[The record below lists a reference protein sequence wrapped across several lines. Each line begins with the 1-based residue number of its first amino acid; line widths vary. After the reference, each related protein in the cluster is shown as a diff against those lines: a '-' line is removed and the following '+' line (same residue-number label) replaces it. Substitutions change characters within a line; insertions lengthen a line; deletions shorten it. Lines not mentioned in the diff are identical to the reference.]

1 MNHTGAIRS
10 GGPESPSLTWRTAM
24 KTLLL
29 ATAAVLGLSA
39 GTSFGQ
45 ALNSYAGGPPSG
57 GLAYGAPAA
66 GQTVLTPRGPVFT
79 TGHVGG
85 VQTTT
90 LPGGAGQ
97 GLLINNGNGTSTLTG
112 PGGLVTTVPTPR

>member
-1 MNHTGAIRS
+1 
-10 GGPESPSLTWRTAM
+10 M

-29 ATAAVLGLSA
+29 ATAAVLSLSA

-45 ALNSYAGGPPSG
+45 SLNSPAGSSLNG
-57 GLAYGAPAA
+57 GIIGGAPTAPAA
-66 GQTVLTPRGPVFT
+66 GQTVLTPRGPAFT
-79 TGHVGG
+79 TGHFGG

-97 GLLINNGNGTSTLTG
+97 GLLMNNGNGTSTLTG
-112 PGGLVTTVPTPR
+112 PGGAVTTVPTPR